1 MKLAEIHTFLHGN
14 LWIYDLIIALFFLI
28 IIFLLISHHKINR
41 KKKFLEKISKAD
53 GPLSPHKLLKSLIDA
68 IPDFIYIKDI
78 NSKFIIANKQLTDHM
93 GQSGD
98 DIIGLSDH
106 DVYKKEIADPY
117 RRDEID
123 IMESGESVIEKT
135 EKGYLRN
142 GEEIWVSTSKIPLKN
157 QNGKVVGLVGIGR
170 NITELKNANEEAKSK
185 GDSLQEANTLL
196 EERQEEILN
205 QQEELKVQTEKVLDE
220 RNQILTLINSMPDR
234 IYIKDRESRFIIGN
248 IHVAKIMDAK
258 NPEDLIGKTDY
269 DFYPKEMADEY
280 HGDEQKLMEN
290 DIQLINK
297 EEPGFD
303 DSGEKIVVSTTKIP
317 VKDDDGNVIGI
328 VGIGRDI
335 TTQKEVEKEVLE
347 KSKALQEVNVLLE
360 ERQEEIQQ
368 QSEELQTQTESL
380 SLANLELEKLSVV
393 ASKTGNVI
401 IIMDKDGNFE
411 WVNDGFTEKYGMT
424 LDEFIKAK
432 GKNLRDTSSS
442 EDILKIVEDINKNK
456 KPRLYNSSATDKNGK
471 TIWSQTTISPVLDE
485 NGNIIRLIA
494 IDSDISKLKEAEI
507 EIEEQRDK
515 LKTLNATKDKFF
527 SIIAHD
533 LKNPFHSIMGFSDLL
548 SRSFESLE
556 DDKKKEFIKL
566 INESST
572 SAYGLLENLLHWAR
586 TQTNRIKFEPAVL
599 DLRMIIKE
607 IFQMVS
613 VNAENKGVS
622 LIMPEGDD
630 ELKVFADY
638 NMINTIIRN
647 FISNSLKF
655 TEKGGVISIQIRNE
669 NDRIYIGIKDTGVGM
684 NEENKSKLFRLDE
697 FHSTSGTSG
706 ESGTGLGLII
716 CREFAIKHEGEIKVE
731 SEVGKGSTF
740 TFDLALNDSTEN

>member
-1 MKLAEIHTFLHGN
+1 
-14 LWIYDLIIALFFLI
+14 
-28 IIFLLISHHKINR
+28 
-41 KKKFLEKISKAD
+41 
-53 GPLSPHKLLKSLIDA
+53 
-68 IPDFIYIKDI
+68 
-78 NSKFIIANKQLTDHM
+78 
-93 GQSGD
+93 
-98 DIIGLSDH
+98 
-106 DVYKKEIADPY
+106 
-117 RRDEID
+117 
-123 IMESGESVIEKT
+123 MESGEAVIEKT
-135 EKGYLRN
+135 EKGYLKN

-170 NITELKNANEEAKSK
+170 NITDLKNANEEAKSK

-205 QQEELKVQTEKVLDE
+205 QQEELKVQTEKVLEE

-248 IHVAKIMDAK
+248 IHVAKIMGAK

-269 DFYPKEMADEY
+269 DFYPKDMASEY
-280 HGDEQKLMEN
+280 HRDEQKMMEDN
-290 DIQLINK
+290 IQIINK
-297 EEPGFD
+297 EEPGYG
-303 DSGEKIVVSTTKIP
+303 DSGEDVIVSTTKIP
-317 VKDDDGNVIGI
+317 VKDEDGKIIGI

-347 KSKALQEVNVLLE
+347 KSVSLQEVNVLLE

-368 QSEELQTQTESL
+368 QSEELKTQTESL
-380 SLANLELEKLSVV
+380 SLVNLELEKLSVV

-411 WVNDGFTEKYGMT
+411 WVNNGFTDKYGMT
-424 LDEFIKAK
+424 LNEFIKAK

-442 EDILKIVEDINKNK
+442 EDILKIIEDISKNK
-456 KPRLYNSSATDKNGK
+456 KPGLYNSSATDKNGK

-485 NGNIIRLIA
+485 KGDIIRLIA

-507 EIEEQRDK
+507 EIEKQRDK

-548 SRSFESLE
+548 SRSYESLE

-566 INESST
+566 INDSST

-586 TQTNRIKFEPAVL
+586 TQTNRIKFEPGIL
-599 DLRMIIKE
+599 DLRMIITE
-607 IFQMVS
+607 IFQMLA

-622 LIMPEGDD
+622 LIMPEGDG

-638 NMINTIIRN
+638 NMVNTIIRN
-647 FISNSLKF
+647 FLSNSLKF
-655 TEKGGVISIQIRNE
+655 TEKGGSIRIQIRNE
-669 NDRIYIGIKDTGVGM
+669 KERIYIGIKDTGVGM
-684 NEENKSKLFRLDE
+684 NEESKSKLFRLDE

-716 CREFAIKHEGEIKVE
+716 CREFAIKHGGDIAVE
-731 SEVGKGSTF
+731 SEIGKGSTF
-740 TFDLALNDSTEN
+740 TFSLALNESI